1 MTILSLVV
9 QSSLYKQSRIE
20 GLIEHEL
27 PAQLAHLGAEVALEL
42 APSLYL
48 SRSLANNTFIERW
61 IEKGMPET
69 ELASISN
76 EMSLAFQ
83 QLNLASVFFV
93 ANDGNQMVYHHFA
106 ANLNTAEII
115 ENHTEHT
122 WYFDY
127 LYSLKPYE
135 LNLDHNEFTS
145 QQLQMFVNYSGNKFN
160 RLGEPLIVAGVG
172 LDMTQLAKL
181 ISNYRLGNQGRAS
194 LASEEGVVEVSSASS
209 IITNLTATPET
220 VFIKK

>member
-1 MTILSLVV
+1 MQLFWTKLSLRLRLFLSFGVIFTLMTILSLVV

-83 QLNLASVFFV
+83 QLNLASVF
-93 ANDGNQMVYHHFA
+93 
-106 ANLNTAEII
+106 L
-115 ENHTEHT
+115 
-122 WYFDY
+122 
-127 LYSLKPYE
+127 
-135 LNLDHNEFTS
+135 
-145 QQLQMFVNYSGNKFN
+145 
-160 RLGEPLIVAGVG
+160 
-172 LDMTQLAKL
+172 
-181 ISNYRLGNQGRAS
+181 
-194 LASEEGVVEVSSASS
+194 
-209 IITNLTATPET
+209 
-220 VFIKK
+220 